1 MKKKNYSIYLR
12 NAAVLAG
19 CFGMLVS
26 CNKEV
31 ALSTDTPV
39 NDIPGA
45 VRVLSLGIDAL
56 PDGEDAGSVPTT
68 GKVGFFMAGDNGYT
82 AFHNQPGEYTDG
94 AWSPTDQLW
103 LNNKEATLAVYYPYA
118 ASGGTTKAE
127 IPMTASLRTDAGKDI
142 SAAKFT
148 TNSQTSISKIILTQ
162 IYSRLVIKVIKDS
175 EYTGGAGKWTNVTL
189 EGNEVYTSG
198 AYNPITET
206 YTGTQAK
213 FVPEEFSKTLGTSA
227 SADDVASVDM
237 LLIPDVD
244 MTGLT
249 IDLTVD
255 TRPLQA
261 TIASLPEG
269 RFAPGK
275 VQTVI
280 LTVSSLG
287 LIINQVTITDWEDV
301 PGEDYTVGAPIPPGI
316 TVLAGDINLG
326 GTDCTDDDK
335 AALSKLT
342 WAPGNL
348 RQAGDDGSGA
358 TIFAGATDY
367 GHYYTW
373 NSTFTGNNQ
382 SDKTDPCST
391 LDAATYGSGWRT
403 PYKSELDKLV
413 RCTDGQSTSNNGVSG
428 VWFMNKTKGLFLPFA
443 GFRNGTLGSGT
454 YADNAEGDSG
464 FYWSSGSDVHAESG
478 DGYYLYN
485 TGTSANVNRNYFNE
499 PYGYS
504 VRCVKGN
511 PGLTVPA
518 SDINLGAE
526 CTANDKAALSKLAW
540 ARGNLKSSDNSQ
552 PYEWTTPTDYGYY
565 YTWNSTYTGNT
576 SSDGTDPCT
585 LLDEAKYD
593 SGWRTPSRL
602 EFDMLERCSDKKLVS
617 NNSVMGMWFMNNP
630 KGLFLPAAGRR
641 NYFLEGSGTEATLE
655 LGTHG
660 YYWSSSYWASME
672 DKRSYCLYFY
682 SGTSYAYVF
691 NSASGY
697 SVRCV
702 KGGKQ

>member
-118 ASGGTTKAE
+118 ASGTTKAE
-127 IPMTASLRTDAGKDI
+127 IPMAASLRTDAGKDI

-148 TNSQTSISKIILTQ
+148 TNSQTPISKITMTQ

-175 EYTGGAGKWTNVTL
+175 EYTGGDGQWTAVTL

-301 PGEDYTVGAPIPPGI
+301 PGEDDYTVDALIPPGI

-326 GTDCTDDDK
+326 GETCTDDDK

-373 NSTFTGNNQ
+373 YSEYTGDPHSTE
-382 SDKTDPCST
+382 TDPCAT
-391 LDAATYGSGWRT
+391 LDAATYGIGWRT
-403 PYKSELDKLV
+403 PYNNELVKLA
-413 RCTDGQSTSNNGVSG
+413 RCTDGQLTSNDGVQG
-428 VWFMNKTKGLFLPFA
+428 MWFMNKTKGLFLPGA
-443 GFRNGTLGSGT
+443 GFRNGFDGSGT
-454 YADNAEGDSG
+454 NADQVDGY
-464 FYWSSGSDVHAESG
+464 YWSSNVDESDDA
-478 DGYYLYN
+478 YYLEFTQTTVKVGPSYYN
-485 TGTSANVNRNYFNE
+485 KW
-499 PYGYS
+499 PGYS

-518 SDINLGAE
+518 SDINLGEE
-526 CTANDKAALSKLAW
+526 CTADDKAALSKIAW
-540 ARGNLKSSDNSQ
+540 ARGNLKSSDNTK

-565 YTWNSTYTGNT
+565 YTWNSIYTGNT
-576 SSDGTDPCT
+576 DRQGPDPCT
-585 LLDEAKYD
+585 LLDEAKYGL
-593 SGWRTPSRL
+593 GWRTPSKQ
-602 EFDMLERCSDKKLVS
+602 EFDMLARCSDKKLVS

-630 KGLFLPAAGRR
+630 EGLFLPAAGYRDSV
-641 NYFLEGSGTEATLE
+641 LGSGTDVSDARDTY
-655 LGTHG
+655 GNYWCSDADDSGCG
-660 YYWSSSYWASME
+660 YYL
-672 DKRSYCLYFY
+672 YCT
-682 SGTSYAYVF
+682 SGIAYTYTDS
-691 NSASGY
+691 NASGF

-702 KGGKQ
+702 KGGEQ